1 MRVATE
7 LTIQDPYTNYA
18 ELRRR
23 RSQLI
28 QGLVGSQVVLSR
40 ELPRV
45 LCAADLPQVRLTLDR
60 SKADTARSLVGAAS
74 TSEIIHLALDRI
86 IRAERLRRDLAAYRR
101 VPPTDAELELAL
113 LAQTAALDDDTD
125 WAALYADDAQ

>member
-1 MRVATE
+1 MAKEKV
-7 LTIQDPYTNYA
+7 TI
-18 ELRRR
+18 
-23 RSQLI
+23 
-28 QGLVGSQVVLSR
+28 
-40 ELPRV
+40 
-45 LCAADLPQVRLTLDR
+45 TLDR

-74 TSEIIHLALDRI
+74 TSEIIDLALDRI

>member
-1 MRVATE
+1 MAKEKV
-7 LTIQDPYTNYA
+7 TI
-18 ELRRR
+18 
-23 RSQLI
+23 
-28 QGLVGSQVVLSR
+28 
-40 ELPRV
+40 
-45 LCAADLPQVRLTLDR
+45 TLDR

-74 TSEIIHLALDRI
+74 TSEIIDLALDRI

-125 WAALYADDAQ
+125 WAALYADDDQ